1 MTKILIICGPT
12 ATGKTAL
19 AAKLAKKFKREL
31 ISADS
36 RQVYQGMDIV
46 TGKDHPGGVKIH
58 GLDLVKPDE
67 EFSVAHFVKIART
80 LINQIRLKKKL
91 PIIVGGT
98 GLYINSLVNP
108 PQTLAVKP
116 DWQLRQALAEKSV
129 SELQEQLK
137 KINPAR
143 FSSMNHS
150 DQLNPRRLIRAIEV
164 GELHGS
170 SRKSGD
176 DVLWIGLRPKNLE
189 ERIKIRLD
197 KRLKQGMVKE
207 VGELHRQGVS
217 WKRLDDLGLEYR
229 QISRYLKTQSKKGKL
244 AVKSP
249 KDFRNSEYYNV
260 LLREIIKYS
269 KRQITWFKR
278 NKEIKWIKN
287 LKQARGLVKKFLYSA
302 ARTIER

>member
-19 AAKLAKKFKREL
+19 AAKLAKKFNGEL

-91 PIIVGGT
+91 PIIVGET

-176 DVLWIGLRPKNLE
+176 DVLWIGLNTNKSTLDQKIA
-189 ERIKIRLD
+189 ERVKTRVKAGAIKEWQ
-197 KRLKQGMVKE
+197 KLKAKYSSKLPSMSGI
-207 VGELHRQGVS
+207 G
-217 WKRLDDLGLEYR
+217 YR
-229 QISRYLKTQSKKGKL
+229 QLPDVAAWTKAEQQYARRQTTYFKKIK
-244 AVKSP
+244 AIHWNPEVVK
-249 KDFRNSEYYNV
+249 
-260 LLREIIKYS
+260 
-269 KRQITWFKR
+269 
-278 NKEIKWIKN
+278 
-287 LKQARGLVKKFLYSA
+287 LVKAWYTKK
-302 ARTIER
+302 